1 MFTSSPKWKATSGL
15 KICSPNYKEQAM
27 KLKLPRKGEI
37 LKKLGVKEGQ
47 PISLGALMKAKNY

>member
-1 MFTSSPKWKATSGL
+1 
-15 KICSPNYKEQAM
+15 M
-27 KLKLPRKGEI
+27 KLKLSRKGAM